1 MATIQ
6 EQIAAAVNS
15 FKDPRTLKMPV
26 TNTDEF
32 KASSPTY
39 SSIQGRPVKTTSYSA
54 LDRSK
59 PHTVNYWPQYGAN
72 DPSGGV
78 PYLAAPLPSK
88 TGVGTN
94 PSVGAYNQY
103 TSMPNTGGD
112 PNRLASGSLPFIN
125 GPASSSPIDITVR
138 GGNPQ
143 TASIP
148 LPQARPWNAP
158 TSMDLAAI
166 AAQEAAMQQPTAS
179 AYAPQVAPPPAAAAA
194 TAAGQAPQTSWMQ
207 DMMTGINGLLAG
219 SAPKPMT
226 PSQSYAATNA
236 AASEAAR
243 TQNRSGV
250 GTDGYVRDA
259 SGNVIGRDAQYQGLT
274 PSQMYDQI
282 NGNSGP
288 ARIDGNPDNN
298 TFSRGGGVKF
308 GLTAEQRRNGATV
321 DTGTLRPG
329 LNTRG
334 PAQSRSIAPVS
345 GGIMAPAQAQRPRR
359 APIMRSA

>member
-1 MATIQ
+1 MADNNFFTDKFFESPVYKALQ
-6 EQIAAAVNS
+6 GPYNERMAREAAAAKPAPGVDTRPRSTALTPQSYNPTVLPHDNS
-15 FKDPRTLKMPV
+15 K
-26 TNTDEF
+26 
-32 KASSPTY
+32 
-39 SSIQGRPVKTTSYSA
+39 
-54 LDRSK
+54 
-59 PHTVNYWPQYGAN
+59 
-72 DPSGGV
+72 
-78 PYLAAPLPSK
+78 
-88 TGVGTN
+88 
-94 PSVGAYNQY
+94 
-103 TSMPNTGGD
+103 
-112 PNRLASGSLPFIN
+112 RLASGQYLAPGMSNPLAPSQGGNWSGGRMTPFP
-125 GPASSSPIDITVR
+125 PAYPTNKPPIDITVR
-138 GGNPQ
+138 GGAPQ
-143 TASIP
+143 VASIP

-219 SAPKPMT
+219 PAEKPQT
-226 PSQSYAATNA
+226 PQQAYDAANFMAQTG
-236 AASEAAR
+236 AR
-243 TQNRSGV
+243 NQDRSGI
-250 GTDGYVRDA
+250 GSDGYVRN
-259 SGNVIGRDAQYQGLT
+259 SLGVVVGRDAQYQGLT

-334 PAQSRSIAPVS
+334 PAKKPLTLAAALTGKRE
-345 GGIMAPAQAQRPRR
+345 R
-359 APIMRSA
+359 